1 MLRLSSCRVLA
12 SAGRD
17 YIVVLALDVGLQGAA
32 KAAVPLNHVACEF
45 GPAGAWMA
53 WVNHAAFDGLAGDG
67 LHDGAVAAAVNL
79 VAAGFVGCRDGGDTV
94 GSIGPP
100 DGLDVAPMER
110 VQAGD
115 LLGVAAF
122 AFLDAS
128 SQAAPDQ
135 SDGTGLLYGVA
146 APLDWLARED
156 GLGLD
161 PILVTTMV

>member
-79 VAAGFVGCRDGGDTV
+79 VAAGFVGCRDGGETARMNWVV
-94 GSIGPP
+94 GSVGPP

-115 LLGVAAF
+115 LVGVAAF

-128 SQAAPDQ
+128 S
-135 SDGTGLLYGVA
+135 
-146 APLDWLARED
+146 
-156 GLGLD
+156 
-161 PILVTTMV
+161 